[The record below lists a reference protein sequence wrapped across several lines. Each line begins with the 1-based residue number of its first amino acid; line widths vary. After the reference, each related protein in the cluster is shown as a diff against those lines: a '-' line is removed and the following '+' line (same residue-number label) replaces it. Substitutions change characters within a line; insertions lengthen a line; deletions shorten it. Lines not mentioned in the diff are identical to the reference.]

1 MRRFIA
7 IISSS
12 LALFLLSTFPSWY
25 ELSYDPGSEVD
36 IRPFPSRPVSLV
48 ACALAFISSIILL
61 LSSLWHHVAV
71 VAYTAGVGSLAASA
85 VRTDLGTTSII
96 FLWVS
101 FATITI
107 VGLGLVVMI
116 LSISIL
122 NRLVDSDR
130 VIAASERASTTAKKQ
145 NVQQAIQPRPMPMRQ
160 LSWDDG
166 DE

>member
-1 MRRFIA
+1 MRRFIT

-12 LALFLLSTFPSWY
+12 LTLLLLSTFPGWHEETGY
-25 ELSYDPGSEVD
+25 RGSEAE
-36 IRPFPSRPVSLV
+36 IRPFPSRPVSQL
-48 ACALAFISSIILL
+48 ACALAFISSILLL

-71 VAYTAGVGSLAASA
+71 VAYTAGVGSLAALA

-96 FLWVS
+96 LLWVS
-101 FATITI
+101 FATITV

-122 NRLVDSDR
+122 DRLVEDDG
-130 VIAASERASTTAKKQ
+130 IDTASKRASTTAERQK
-145 NVQQAIQPRPMPMRQ
+145 VQQAIQPRPMPTRQ
-160 LSWDDG
+160 LRWDDG